1 MMSFATDHKDA
12 LYGLDN
18 DCRILRSPEER
29 KKKRYGIS
37 HHMCIHEWEQQVVDI
52 SEENNRLV
60 NGDEEKAINDKND
73 FANDTR
79 DLIDLTS
86 NIEDVITNGHTK
98 LYHTTSEV
106 LMSEASDECDDTVD
120 KSLLPFYDR
129 YSRFV
134 QSMADLD
141 ADKFQDLEDSPP
153 DQPDQKQPK
162 PHPKLQK
169 ALGAKPPIAPKPLLF
184 RTQSDGK
191 VVKPTA
197 KLPLRPR
204 SGTAESEPALGDE
217 NQLHD
222 EDKINKN
229 SITGF
234 SKTKPVVRHVKPPM
248 PAPRTSIATIKTDI
262 SELLHT
268 PPPQEV
274 VSPNIENDDNKN
286 IEPEMEINSNET
298 EILQED
304 GTPGQRRYG
313 VIEPIN
319 HDEES
324 KNQNELHVTRPT
336 PMPRI
341 SSGSDLG
348 SRYSANLEE
357 IICAS
362 PRDSDDL
369 DDTRVSADSCGRFS
383 LDLDNLKLDTST
395 DDDPQRVSNISVINN
410 ELNDTF
416 KEDIPSQPLDNKQG
430 NMEEK
435 PLRSYRESVRNLHV
449 PVRERAAIFER
460 IAADIRASADISS
473 SRNSSVSSTQ
483 SHSPPNSPRGSRQM
497 SFGWEREINLRL
509 GVNRS
514 RESSQQSSSTSSTSR
529 SNSSRTHNPVSRS
542 MSSGSVFSDYRQSY
556 SSDDVPFEPV
566 YEVTHVKEQ
575 VLEEEA
581 PMLPERCPI
590 ERDDLRSARIIYRT
604 RSEPPQPP
612 DELYENING
621 NEPSQDELYENINE
635 DRRSQ
640 KVPSRTHPHEDEQP
654 SHTKV
659 QKQDSTYAVYLDED
673 SLATEFPAE
682 RQKIHEGYYSDGYHG
697 DVDYKE
703 NLANDATSKSAD
715 ELDNGPP
722 PHSPLKA
729 TTSISRRRRQ
739 AIRKSTTNSRRG
751 IKSQQPQSFDAGDTR
766 SAIRNRFPLRH
777 TDSAPGLR
785 KRQED
790 DPVSMTT
797 GNKAPAPSKEDEYD
811 EVATLR
817 RELLQESRMLQEVNE
832 RLART
837 DINSPDEEFTEIR
850 VSEDL
855 PWRRTKPRRT
865 RDMKSK
871 SSFEY
876 FEPLCLGSK
885 KVERAEK
892 EVDVATAVDAERTK
906 QHPPDLIQDAIN
918 NDAAD
923 IVTSNKV
930 KRSSHSY
937 VNVDA
942 NGSIDGVDSGNV
954 TGDVSGDVS
963 GDTLYD
969 DVTLAGT
976 SISSIN
982 TQENIP
988 VTTPA
993 TSEDK
998 KRSRQSLGNSV
1009 ASESSTAS
1017 YIDIEEEILSKR
1029 SIPGN
1034 PCVSRQSTKE
1044 EVIIQPKEDDYD
1056 LLANT
1061 ATTQEDDYDLLANT
1075 TTTQEDEYDL
1085 LANVESQDTST
1096 TNEQFG
1102 SDDDAAIE
1110 KSSSSSCKD
1119 SGEDSDTI
1127 YANLTDEPP
1136 TPNRDVTL
1144 EEDVYFDQGILR
1156 ESRPSSTYTTYDS
1169 ALHLKFG
1176 VDPDCPEVY
1185 GQYDGRPDST
1195 ASKNSYLS
1203 LLEDFQTMDRDH
1215 ASYYISDDRVGSTLS
1230 GFGDLDG
1237 SSSDR
1242 DQPSPI
1248 PDRHISDRP
1257 DVIPGTDVSINASA
1271 YQDVQLL
1278 QSDIPCVAI
1287 DPPVPDEYRHLPVN
1301 KASPVLQRK
1310 DRNDNGDLRRLMS
1323 PDKPVLPPRIE
1334 IDKPVKKGLVSSLQ
1348 ASEAIYRQRSK
1359 FVNKEPLFQI
1369 YQATQRLSDPYAR
1382 PKSTAL
1388 GDAPKSPPPRLPRN
1402 LPSPCSPPPPPP
1414 TSTPPSLRRGQN
1426 GNVLPIESVYSEPEI
1441 RISVISVEDDVVEDI
1456 KIEPVTA
1463 VVEEASAVRKVSVT
1477 SSVLHRSYWCELRE
1491 VVKSGVLQEMSD
1503 EEKKLQEAMFELITS
1518 EASYLRSLN
1527 LVISHFMDSPLL
1539 KSQMRTT
1546 DHHTLFS
1553 NIRSVRDAS
1562 EKLLLELEKRQ
1573 EESVL
1578 IMNVCDILLRHL
1590 ESDNFNCYAIYCA
1603 NNQYQLRTLDRVKK
1617 KAGFANALHTL
1628 ESDPE
1633 CQHLDIQSFLMLP
1646 FQRITRLPLLVSAIL
1661 ERIQRLRPQGSE
1673 DEYIATSAFA
1683 AARLMA
1689 KKCDEETT
1697 KMERIEEVTLLAR
1710 QMGYREGVKKM
1721 DISQHTTIVKRG
1733 HLSMVTMDSGRLGG
1747 AKRKIKKTKL
1757 VAKSVY
1763 ILVFKDKVVVAKEK
1777 SKGFN
1782 VDKDKEH
1789 ERSYKENKE
1798 RPRRFEVI
1806 DWCQRN
1812 LVNVQIIDD
1821 KSKNKLPEGIPPSCN
1836 YIFVLTFIQNQ
1847 QKKQMT
1853 YILSAAS
1860 ESELTR
1866 WVDAISPTLEGQD
1879 GERIYESWDC
1889 PQVVCIAPY
1898 MAKEND
1904 ELTLQ
1909 LNDRM
1914 DVLTKKPVD
1923 GLYKGMRV
1931 SDYATGWFP
1940 TSCVEEVVNEHV
1952 LARNLVKRHQI
1963 LNQVD
1968 SRIKLQKIGK

>member
-1 MMSFATDHKDA
+1 MESFTDTVVCNPTLCPKMTSNSRRGFVWSDVGDFTSMMSFATDHKDA

-395 DDDPQRVSNISVINN
+395 DD
-410 ELNDTF
+410 
-416 KEDIPSQPLDNKQG
+416 
-430 NMEEK
+430 
-435 PLRSYRESVRNLHV
+435 
-449 PVRERAAIFER
+449 
-460 IAADIRASADISS
+460 
-473 SRNSSVSSTQ
+473 
-483 SHSPPNSPRGSRQM
+483 
-497 SFGWEREINLRL
+497 
-509 GVNRS
+509 
-514 RESSQQSSSTSSTSR
+514 
-529 SNSSRTHNPVSRS
+529 
-542 MSSGSVFSDYRQSY
+542 
-556 SSDDVPFEPV
+556 
-566 YEVTHVKEQ
+566 
-575 VLEEEA
+575 
-581 PMLPERCPI
+581 
-590 ERDDLRSARIIYRT
+590 
-604 RSEPPQPP
+604 
-612 DELYENING
+612 
-621 NEPSQDELYENINE
+621 
-635 DRRSQ
+635 
-640 KVPSRTHPHEDEQP
+640 
-654 SHTKV
+654 
-659 QKQDSTYAVYLDED
+659 
-673 SLATEFPAE
+673 
-682 RQKIHEGYYSDGYHG
+682 
-697 DVDYKE
+697 
-703 NLANDATSKSAD
+703 D